1 MEPTRNL
8 IIHGK
13 DLDLKDI
20 SLCDTIN
27 SLCTNIDVKKSIV
40 YDELRE
46 FYIINMNNNYN
57 DYRECFRGRN
67 YTLNAKYVGQISD
80 LLAGFYRSSYTDA
93 TGNIN

>member
-20 SLCDTIN
+20 SLCDTSN
-27 SLCTNIDVKKSIV
+27 SLCTNIDVKKSIF

-46 FYIINMNNNYN
+46 YYIINMNNNYN
-57 DYRECFRGRN
+57 ENRECVRGRN
-67 YTLNAKYVGQISD
+67 YTLNARYVGQISD